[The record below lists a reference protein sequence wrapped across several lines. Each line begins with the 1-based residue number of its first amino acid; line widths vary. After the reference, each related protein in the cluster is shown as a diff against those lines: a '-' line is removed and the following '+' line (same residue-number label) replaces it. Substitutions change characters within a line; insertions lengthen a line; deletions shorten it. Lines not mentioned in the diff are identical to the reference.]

1 MPVHWPRIVWVISF
15 GLALI
20 PAAWMLV
27 YDFGWVTALSV
38 AVVIWIVGPILIWQS
53 YAAFILWRFYRG
65 ALKDFRK

>member
-38 AVVIWIVGPILIWQS
+38 AVVIWIVGPILIWKS